1 MDPVVPQE
9 ITNELTQ
16 ILSNLVLGDNEIRAN
31 AEKAVNDR
39 LTSTPDQYVL
49 ALSQFAITADKQVM
63 RSFSLILLRRLLFRA
78 SQNHPT
84 HTHRTLTLYDRLSHT
99 ALTTLERL
107 LLHSLGHE
115 TSPNVRRKT
124 VDTVCDVANQG
135 MARGRPWHAL
145 QAQVFTMASTFN
157 TPSTNSPSPTTP
169 FRASPEA
176 IRESAFLVFKG
187 CPNLVMDLQTDAVL
201 SVFSRGLKDQ
211 ESIAVRHAALE
222 ASIVYLTSADPNQ
235 LAQSLSLMYPILDT
249 LPPLLAE
256 IQALQPN
263 SANPVPTPTPPSNT
277 STNTT
282 QRLRM
287 EGKSPVAHLTTFI
300 SSLTPL
306 CSAQPMLFYPHL
318 SGLLSFLPNLVLPPA
333 YPGPTPTS
341 DTPFLGRPSPSNPN
355 PNSGLGEEW
364 NEGDGYEA
372 IEEDEVEERS
382 KLRLTA
388 LEFMISLCEA
398 RPSMFRRG
406 PSTPD
411 DSAASPSWLG
421 VVIRACLEGMAEIDE
436 QCPYGV
442 EGGLERWLRDDPSSS
457 STASVENESAP
468 ALYEQSLD
476 RMAFAMG
483 GRDVLPPAFQYIPS
497 MIASYDWRA
506 RHAGLMAIAAIA
518 EGTGK
523 VMVNE
528 LGKVVELVVPLF
540 RDTHPRVRYAAAQ
553 CVGQLCT
560 DLEEIIQEQYHQQ
573 LFSVLIPALDDPE
586 PRVHSHAAAALIN
599 FCEGVAR
606 NTLLPYLDPI
616 VERLLRL
623 LESPKGYVREQA
635 VTTLAMVAD
644 AAEGGFVKHY
654 ATLLPLLI
662 NALRHSTGKMR
673 LKAMECVGLVGIAV
687 GKDVFRRDIQDV
699 GECLVRIQNSPPDPS
714 DPQLLHYLMGTWA
727 KICQAMGEEF
737 EVYLPVVMPP
747 LLATASAKADVSFE
761 IDEDATAEGWET
773 VNMDGQT
780 VSIRT
785 GAIEEKCQAF
795 ETMVIYASTLG
806 PRYAPYLAQSLEVT
820 LPSMKF
826 YFHDGVREACAMLL
840 PMLLSSGQKSST
852 LTTAMVHAT
861 FNQLINVIKDEHDT
875 SFIGSLFKSFA
886 DCVKVLGGPQVVE
899 KEFVEGL
906 VEGAKR
912 FVMGVAEKRRAR
924 AHGAGAEGSGEMVG
938 VEGEDREELEL
949 IEEME
954 HFALDEIRGCVGMW
968 REGEPVVIA
977 VSGVKELG
985 VCGRFGLDEDLEQ

>member
-1 MDPVVPQE
+1 MEPVVPQE

-16 ILSNLVLGDNEIRAN
+16 ILSNLVLGDNEIRAS

-39 LTSTPDQYVL
+39 LTSTPDLYVL
-49 ALSQFAITADKQVM
+49 ALAQFAITADRQVM
-63 RSFSLILLRRLLFRA
+63 RSFSLILLRRLLFRP
-78 SQNHPT
+78 SQNL
-84 HTHRTLTLYDRLSHT
+84 HRTLTLYDRLSLT

-115 TSPNVRRKT
+115 ASANVRRKT
-124 VDTVCDVANQG
+124 VDAVSDVANQG

-145 QAQVFTMASTFN
+145 QAQVFSMASTF
-157 TPSTNSPSPTTP
+157 SP
-169 FRASPEA
+169 ASPES

-201 SVFSRGLKDQ
+201 SVFSRGLKDE

-263 SANPVPTPTPPSNT
+263 SANPTPTPLPPPPSSLNSS
-277 STNTT
+277 STGTG
-282 QRLRM
+282 RLNL
-287 EGKSPVAHLTTFI
+287 EGKSPTAHLTTFI

-306 CSAQPMLFYPHL
+306 CSAQPMLFLPHL
-318 SGLLSFLPNLVLPPA
+318 TALLSFLPNLVLPPA
-333 YPGPTPTS
+333 DPGPTPTMNM
-341 DTPFLGRPSPSNPN
+341 PFPQRTSPLTATNSNSTN
-355 PNSGLGEEW
+355 VGMGGLGEGW
-364 NEGDGYEA
+364 DEGDGSFGVV
-372 IEEDEVEERS
+372 EEDEAEERS
-382 KLRLTA
+382 KLRLTV

-398 RPSMFRRG
+398 RPSMFRRS
-406 PSTPD
+406 PSTPE
-411 DSAASPSWLG
+411 DSTASPSWVG
-421 VVIRACLEGMAEIDE
+421 VVIRACLEGMTEIDE
-436 QCPYGV
+436 DCPYGV
-442 EGGLERWLRDDPSSS
+442 EGGLERWLNDDPSSS
-457 STASVENESAP
+457 STATTENESPP

-483 GRDVLPPAFQYIPS
+483 GRSVLPPAFQYIPS

-540 RDTHPRVRYAAAQ
+540 RDQYPRVRYAAAQ

-560 DLEEIIQEQYHQQ
+560 DLEEIIQEQYHEQ
-573 LFSVLIPALDDPE
+573 LFAVLIPALEDPE

-623 LESPKGYVREQA
+623 LQSSKGYVQEQA

-644 AAEGGFVKHY
+644 AAETGFVKHY
-654 ATLLPLLI
+654 STLLPLLI
-662 NALRHSTGKMR
+662 KALRHSTGKMR

-687 GKDVFRRDIQDV
+687 GKDVFRRDVQEV
-699 GECLVRIQNSPPDPS
+699 GECLVRIQTSPPDPT
-714 DPQLLHYLMGTWA
+714 DPQLSHYLMGTWA
-727 KICQAMGEEF
+727 KICQAMGEDF

-747 LLATASAKADVSFE
+747 LLATASAKADVSFDV
-761 IDEDATAEGWET
+761 DENSTTEGWET

-780 VSIRT
+780 VNIRT

-806 PRYAPYLAQSLEVT
+806 PRYAPYLAQTLEVT

-861 FNQLINVIKDEHDT
+861 FNQLISVIKDEHDT
-875 SFIGSLFKSFA
+875 SFLGSLFKSFS
-886 DCVKVLGGPQVVE
+886 DCVKILGGPGIVE

-924 AHGAGAEGSGEMVG
+924 GHGVVGGGSATGGGVG
-938 VEGEDREELEL
+938 VVEGEDREELEL

-954 HFALDEIRGCVGMW
+954 DFALDEIRGCVGMW
-968 REGEPVVIA
+968 REGEGVVVA
-977 VSGVKELG
+977 VGGVKELG
-985 VCGRFGLDEDLEQ
+985 VCGKFGFGEEVDE